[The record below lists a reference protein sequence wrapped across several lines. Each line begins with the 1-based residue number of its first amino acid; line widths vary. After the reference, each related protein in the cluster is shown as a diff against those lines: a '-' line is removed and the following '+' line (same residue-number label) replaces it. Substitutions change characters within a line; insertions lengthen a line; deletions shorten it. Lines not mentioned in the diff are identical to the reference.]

1 MIKIDRIPLRLTL
14 VFIGA
19 MQLIFGAMLS
29 LAPAQFG
36 ATFGFE
42 GAPAWVYWM
51 FAGAGGRS
59 LVFAYGMF
67 LAARQAERYL
77 PWIQGMIGV
86 QPVDW
91 LATLYGINTGA
102 FTLAQA
108 GMAAV
113 LPLIFVAL
121 LLVFY
126 PRKQTS
132 TLKTL
137 AQPDTHS

>member
-1 MIKIDRIPLRLTL
+1 MNRRVLQITL
-14 VFIGA
+14 IVVGA
-19 MQLIFGAMLS
+19 MQLIFGAMLAV
-29 LAPAQFG
+29 APAQFG

-42 GAPAWVYWM
+42 EAPAWVYWM

-59 LVFAYGMF
+59 LAFAYGMF
-67 LAARQAERYL
+67 LAARQPERHL
-77 PWIQGMIGV
+77 PWIQGVIGV
-86 QPVDW
+86 QAVDW

-108 GMAAV
+108 GMAAF
-113 LPLIFVAL
+113 LPLVFVAL

-137 AQPDTHS
+137 TQPEIQS

>member
-1 MIKIDRIPLRLTL
+1 MNRRVLQITL
-14 VFIGA
+14 IVVGT
-19 MQLIFGAMLS
+19 MQLVFGAMLVVT
-29 LAPAQFG
+29 PAQFG

-42 GAPAWVYWM
+42 EAPAWVYWM
-51 FAGAGGRS
+51 FTGAGGRS

-67 LAARQAERYL
+67 LAARQPERHL

-86 QPVDW
+86 QAVDW
-91 LATLYGINTGA
+91 LATLYGINSGA

-108 GMAAV
+108 GLSAV
-113 LPLIFVAL
+113 LPLVFVVL

-132 TLKTL
+132 TLETL
-137 AQPDTHS
+137 TQPETHS